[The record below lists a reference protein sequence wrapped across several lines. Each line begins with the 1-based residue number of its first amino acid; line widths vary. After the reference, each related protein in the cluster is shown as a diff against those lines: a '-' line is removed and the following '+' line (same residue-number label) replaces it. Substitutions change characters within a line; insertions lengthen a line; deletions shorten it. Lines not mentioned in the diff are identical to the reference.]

1 MQQLFAMT
9 YNLIT
14 IMTYTLPQ
22 NQAVIK
28 QVFVSS
34 DASKTDFYSRQPL
47 KLKSWLLIKI
57 FGLMYKFLSLLAR
70 KLQIRHKIGIV
81 KS

>member
-1 MQQLFAMT
+1 MT
-9 YNLIT
+9 D
-14 IMTYTLPQ
+14 TLPR

-28 QVFVSS
+28 QVFVSY
-34 DASKTDFYSRQPL
+34 DASKTDFYSSQPL
-47 KLKSWLLIKI
+47 KPKFWLLITN